1 MDYFI
6 LLNLKK
12 EPFSNSPDPEL
23 FYSSFQHRNCLQK
36 LELALRLRRG
46 LSVVIGNIGTGKS
59 TLSRQLVR
67 MVGKDDSKIR
77 PYLLLDPEFTSA
89 KEFLRT
95 IGKTF
100 GVPSNPEDSEWQM
113 KEDIKTH
120 LFQQGVDLQLVPVLI
135 IDEGQKIPDF
145 CIEILR
151 EFLNYETNQHKLLQ
165 IIIFAQEEFQAV
177 LKRKANFADRITTLQ
192 RLTSLSF
199 SDTRKMIRF
208 RIEKCRRNPAGK
220 LRLFSP
226 AALLAIYLLSGG
238 YPRKI
243 VMLCSKIIL
252 NMLVKNKKRA
262 GLFLVFAAVRETFIP
277 SAGRYKR
284 VAGTLIVLMA
294 ATASLFLK
302 FDQNSVSP
310 ISERKLVQ
318 KTSAT
323 MGIVP
328 IPGNTITTA
337 VPKPDLPKEN
347 LVQSVLPTEPEIRKK
362 ETEFQPL
369 DHIESVRESEERIL
383 GTLAIQR
390 GDSLNKIISRVYGSF
405 NLNRLE
411 AVLALNPH
419 INNPERIIAG
429 AEITLPALNKPIQL
443 ESGQIIIQLAPR
455 QSLQDAYLLFT
466 GYPDSAPHLL
476 MLPNW
481 EENGKVSFSL
491 IVAELFSNEQQAQN
505 TLDSLPE
512 RYKESAML
520 IPRKP

>member
-1 MDYFI
+1 
-6 LLNLKK
+6 
-12 EPFSNSPDPEL
+12 
-23 FYSSFQHRNCLQK
+23 
-36 LELALRLRRG
+36 
-46 LSVVIGNIGTGKS
+46 
-59 TLSRQLVR
+59 
-67 MVGKDDSKIR
+67 
-77 PYLLLDPEFTSA
+77 
-89 KEFLRT
+89 
-95 IGKTF
+95 
-100 GVPSNPEDSEWQM
+100 
-113 KEDIKTH
+113 
-120 LFQQGVDLQLVPVLI
+120 
-135 IDEGQKIPDF
+135 
-145 CIEILR
+145 
-151 EFLNYETNQHKLLQ
+151 
-165 IIIFAQEEFQAV
+165 
-177 LKRKANFADRITTLQ
+177 
-192 RLTSLSF
+192 
-199 SDTRKMIRF
+199 
-208 RIEKCRRNPAGK
+208 
-220 LRLFSP
+220 
-226 AALLAIYLLSGG
+226 
-238 YPRKI
+238 
-243 VMLCSKIIL
+243 
-252 NMLVKNKKRA
+252 
-262 GLFLVFAAVRETFIP
+262 
-277 SAGRYKR
+277 
-284 VAGTLIVLMA
+284 
-294 ATASLFLK
+294 
-302 FDQNSVSP
+302 
-310 ISERKLVQ
+310 
-318 KTSAT
+318 
-323 MGIVP
+323 
-328 IPGNTITTA
+328 